1 MLYELSKH
9 REVQEKLRDQVV
21 SVLGETGEADG
32 QSLQKMPYL
41 MNIIKETQRLVHMVN
56 NSCVKM

>member
-1 MLYELSKH
+1 MYELSKH
-9 REVQEKLRDQVV
+9 REAQEKLRDQVV

-41 MNIIKETQRLVHMVN
+41 MNVIKEAQRYED
-56 NSCVKM
+56 VK